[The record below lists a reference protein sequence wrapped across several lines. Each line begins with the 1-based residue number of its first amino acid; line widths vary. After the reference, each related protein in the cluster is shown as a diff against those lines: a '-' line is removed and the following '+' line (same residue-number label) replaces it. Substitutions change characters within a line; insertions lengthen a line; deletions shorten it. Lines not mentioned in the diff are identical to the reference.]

1 MHMKKIIFSV
11 FITFYIGVWAQKTN
25 LINADLAIP
34 DTLTYN
40 VEIRIY
46 QSFGITNYS
55 SLFRMYLTNENIW
68 EAEFYEHFAKVD
80 GMADLKIE
88 RQTLT
93 SKNDMEYVFQNFL
106 RSYVMELPSL
116 EEIRWKL
123 GTREPVKKVTE
134 NFRGKMKET
143 YEFWKKE
150 IFVLDGES
158 YKVQAKFGDEKH
170 SFTYANPDSYLTDCP
185 EIDELIYMVEI
196 LDIIRSEF
204 GIWE

>member
-1 MHMKKIIFSV
+1 MGSRIF
-11 FITFYIGVWAQKTN
+11 
-25 LINADLAIP
+25 
-34 DTLTYN
+34 
-40 VEIRIY
+40 
-46 QSFGITNYS
+46 
-55 SLFRMYLTNENIW
+55 
-68 EAEFYEHFAKVD
+68 EHFAKVE
-80 GMADLKIE
+80 GRSDLKIK

-150 IFVLDGES
+150 IFVLDGEG
-158 YKVQAKFGDEKH
+158 YEVQAKNGDEKH
-170 SFTYANPDSYLTDCP
+170 FFNYDNPDSYLTHYP
-185 EIDELIYMVEI
+185 EIDELNYMMEI
-196 LDIIRSEF
+196 LEIVRSEF
-204 GIWE
+204 GVWND